1 MAQSFDQRYGVK
13 FITMISITDFQVLSF
28 DKKCDFITV
37 CADYILHRQEGDRK
51 FYLYYLKDYFVEV
64 CYSPSQSKVLGIH
77 AFKNIELAET
87 YLKTIDISNAY
98 A

>member
-1 MAQSFDQRYGVK
+1 
-13 FITMISITDFQVLSF
+13 MISINDFQVLSF

-37 CADYILHRQEGDRK
+37 CADYLLHRIEGDRK
-51 FYLYYLKDYFVEV
+51 FYLYHLQDYFVEV

-77 AFKNIELAET
+77 AFKGLELAEP
-87 YLKTIDISNAY
+87 YLRHIDINNVY